1 MGNSG
6 SKGGKPEDGGAS
18 AGGSSA
24 EGASGAAGGGAAAV
38 ESKKTCLADFV
49 LLKTVG
55 KGSFGKVM
63 LVRKNDTE
71 KVYAMKVLNKE
82 RVIARKQYDHTL
94 SERKILEDIDH
105 PFLVGLHFAFQS
117 QTKLYMV
124 FDFFN
129 GGELYYYISKGRFTE
144 DRARFYAAE
153 ICLGLGHL
161 HKHNIVYRDLKPE
174 NLLLDADGHIKICD
188 FGLSKQGVESDEV
201 KSICGTPEYLA
212 PEVIQHKSYGKVVD
226 WWSFGTLVYEM
237 IHGLPPFYDTN
248 RQRMY
253 KKILDQPLQ
262 KPADMPDDAFSL
274 ISGLL
279 QRAPAKRLG
288 YGGAEEIQAHAWFEG
303 LDWAALFRKEI
314 EPPFK
319 PEVRDAEDTSNVDS
333 TFLREVPA
341 VTPTMADDTLVDAEK
356 FKGFTYVEKD
366 GAIHDCA
373 EVGVEELQP
382 SELPSAAEETGAG
395 GAVAADA
402 GVAAPPPAPDQE

>member
-18 AGGSSA
+18 AGGGSA
-24 EGASGAAGGGAAAV
+24 PSASGAAGDGAGAV

-212 PEVIQHKSYGKVVD
+212 PEVIQHKSYVKQSAGDRSPCAVPRAA
-226 WWSFGTLVYEM
+226 FG
-237 IHGLPPFYDTN
+237 
-248 RQRMY
+248 
-253 KKILDQPLQ
+253 
-262 KPADMPDDAFSL
+262 AA
-274 ISGLL
+274 
-279 QRAPAKRLG
+279 RAV
-288 YGGAEEIQAHAWFEG
+288 E
-303 LDWAALFRKEI
+303 AAR
-314 EPPFK
+314 
-319 PEVRDAEDTSNVDS
+319 S
-333 TFLREVPA
+333 
-341 VTPTMADDTLVDAEK
+341 
-356 FKGFTYVEKD
+356 
-366 GAIHDCA
+366 
-373 EVGVEELQP
+373 
-382 SELPSAAEETGAG
+382 SA
-395 GAVAADA
+395 
-402 GVAAPPPAPDQE
+402 